1 MRARFHSAPFIV
13 KQANQKTTT
22 TKTTKETKEKM
33 NTTQHTPGP
42 WVYDSF
48 GHTSF
53 AFNDNREDYSARI
66 EWAPDMSDEEVDA
79 NARLI
84 SAAPALLSAL
94 ELAADELDQWI
105 GNDYADEKTH
115 AAQNAARAAIAKAR
129 GGAK

>member
-1 MRARFHSAPFIV
+1 
-13 KQANQKTTT
+13 
-22 TKTTKETKEKM
+22 M
-33 NTTQHTPGP
+33 NTTQHTSGP
-42 WVYDSF
+42 WLRKGDWIHGTPES
-48 GHTSF
+48 GASQGIAQILGNCGCTKTT
-53 AFNDNREDYSARI
+53 E
-66 EWAPDMSDEEVDA
+66 A

>member
-1 MRARFHSAPFIV
+1 
-13 KQANQKTTT
+13 
-22 TKTTKETKEKM
+22 M

-66 EWAPDMSDEEVDA
+66 EWAPDMGDEEVDA

-84 SAAPALLSAL
+84 AAAPEMLDALQAVCDACGEQDSLLMAQVKAAL
-94 ELAADELDQWI
+94 D
-105 GNDYADEKTH
+105 K
-115 AAQNAARAAIAKAR
+115 AK

>member
-1 MRARFHSAPFIV
+1 
-13 KQANQKTTT
+13 
-22 TKTTKETKEKM
+22 M

-84 SAAPALLSAL
+84 SIAPDLLTAL
-94 ELAADELDQWI
+94 ETLAVRMSENADGRELYGDWI
-105 GNDYADEKTH
+105 AIAEE
-115 AAQNAARAAIAKAR
+115 AIAKAK
-129 GGAK
+129 GGSK

>member
-1 MRARFHSAPFIV
+1 
-13 KQANQKTTT
+13 
-22 TKTTKETKEKM
+22 M

-84 SAAPALLSAL
+84 SIAPDLLEAL
-94 ELAADELDQWI
+94 EEMLCDAETMNPPYRNEAICER
-105 GNDYADEKTH
+105 
-115 AAQNAARAAIAKAR
+115 ARAAIAKAK
-129 GGAK
+129 GETK

>member
-1 MRARFHSAPFIV
+1 
-13 KQANQKTTT
+13 
-22 TKTTKETKEKM
+22 M

-84 SAAPALLSAL
+84 ASAPDLLVAL
-94 ELAADELDQWI
+94 EQAIPHLEKVAGLSGGDGVLTLA
-105 GNDYADEKTH
+105 
-115 AAQNAARAAIAKAR
+115 AARAAIAKAK
-129 GGAK
+129 GGSK